1 MSNLEHKTIFNE
13 TIDEDNRQLRGRFD
27 LVISVNDIIKPIISI
42 TIGEI
47 LDNLSDEQLMKLKI
61 RIDNEL
67 DYSRYLRY
75 LNEW

>member
-75 LNEW
+75 LNE

>member
-13 TIDEDNRQLRGRFD
+13 TIDEGNGQLRGRFD

-67 DYSRYLRY
+67 EYSRYLRY
-75 LNEW
+75 LNE